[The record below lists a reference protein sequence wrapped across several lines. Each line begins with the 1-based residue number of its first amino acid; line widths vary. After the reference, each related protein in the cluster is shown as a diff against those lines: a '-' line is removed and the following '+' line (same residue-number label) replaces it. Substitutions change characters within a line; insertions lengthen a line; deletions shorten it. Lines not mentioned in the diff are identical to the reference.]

1 MSAGFAAFVVAAFV
15 VAAFA
20 GVRAATAFF
29 AAGFFAA
36 AVRVLFTEA
45 VAASGACFAVGAR
58 FADAF

>member
-1 MSAGFAAFVVAAFV
+1 MAAGFAAFVVAAFV

-20 GVRAATAFF
+20 GVRAATA
-29 AAGFFAA
+29 FFAA